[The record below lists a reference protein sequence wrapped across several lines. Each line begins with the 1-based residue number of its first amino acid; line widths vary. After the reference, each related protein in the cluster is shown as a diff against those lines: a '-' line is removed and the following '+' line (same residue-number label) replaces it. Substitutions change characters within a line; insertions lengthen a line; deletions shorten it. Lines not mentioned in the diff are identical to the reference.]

1 MRIEFNNDNVKSAS
15 NHVNFLIKDNN
26 EEFNL
31 FVKSN
36 DHNLKLSGESF
47 CAFDNNFSINKFLP
61 LKIYKKHHL
70 YFIQDNI
77 NAILGGKKNIY
88 NLIILYIV
96 LIKSNLEINRKKI
109 SKFMRGIK

>member
-26 EEFNL
+26 NQFN
-31 FVKSN
+31 
-36 DHNLKLSGESF
+36 
-47 CAFDNNFSINKFLP
+47 
-61 LKIYKKHHL
+61 
-70 YFIQDNI
+70 
-77 NAILGGKKNIY
+77 
-88 NLIILYIV
+88 LYIV